1 MRVLPAA
8 TSLIFMLAQLL
19 AATAAAADAGIRQE
33 RVQFAK
39 GATSAV
45 VKGRLKGYATVD
57 YLVRAGAGQ
66 TLSVS
71 LKPSNPSNYFNV
83 LPPGSKDV
91 GMFNGSTSGNSFT
104 GVLPADGDY
113 AVRVYLM
120 RSAARRNEAGDFTLT
135 ISVTG
140 TALAPTPAS
149 LDAVLPG
156 TRFHA
161 STKIACVPY
170 LETFR
175 EKKPR
180 QCEAFVI
187 RRGFDGTAT
196 VEIPQEGSVPRR
208 ILFVKGKPV
217 ASDSSDPLS
226 FTRQGD
232 VTTVKLGEDERYEI
246 FDALIFGG

>member
-1 MRVLPAA
+1 V
-8 TSLIFMLAQLL
+8 
-19 AATAAAADAGIRQE
+19 AADAGIRHE

-45 VKGRLKGYATVD
+45 VKGHLKGNSDVD

-66 TLSVS
+66 TLAVT
-71 LKPSNPSNYFNV
+71 LVGANASNHFNV

-91 GMFNGSTSGNSFT
+91 AMFVGSTSGNSFT

-120 RSAARRNEAGDFTLT
+120 RSAARRNEAGDYTRTIAATGAALT
-135 ISVTG
+135 
-140 TALAPTPAS
+140 PTPAAQ
-149 LDAVLPG
+149 DALLPG
-156 TRFHA
+156 TPFHA
-161 STKIACVPY
+161 STTIACVPY

-180 QCEAFVI
+180 ECEAFVI

-217 ASDSSDPLS
+217 ASDSSAPLT

-232 VTTVKLGEDERYEI
+232 VTTVKLGEGERYEI
-246 FDALIFGG
+246 HDALIFGG

>member
-1 MRVLPAA
+1 MK
-8 TSLIFMLAQLL
+8 ILL
-19 AATAAAADAGIRQE
+19 AVSSLAAILLQPAFTTAAEAAIRQE

-45 VKGRLKGYATVD
+45 IQGRLKGDADVD

-66 TLSVS
+66 TLAVT
-71 LKPSNPSNYFNV
+71 LKGANASNYFNV
-83 LPPGSKDV
+83 LPPGSGDV
-91 GMFNGSTSGNSFT
+91 AMFVGSSSGNSFT

-120 RSAARRNEAGDFTLT
+120 RSAARRNEAGDYTLT
-135 ISVTG
+135 VAVTG
-140 TALAPTPAS
+140 AALAPTPAS
-149 LDAVLPG
+149 KDALLPG
-156 TRFHA
+156 TPFHA
-161 STKIACVPY
+161 SGKIACLPY
-170 LETFR
+170 IEQFR
-175 EKKPR
+175 GKKPQ

-196 VEIPQEGSVPRR
+196 VEIPQENSVPRR

-217 ASDSSDPLS
+217 ASDSSDPVT

-232 VTTVKLGEDERYEI
+232 ATSVKLGADEWYEI
-246 FDALIFGG
+246 PDALVTGG